1 MEWLVHSEYED
12 NQSAKNLEHPV
23 QHARTKH
30 IDISYHFIREHVAN
44 GIIKFKHMPTN
55 EMKADILTKGLDKI
69 QIQKNCGIQSALRT
83 FYIEG
88 ESVVEN

>member
-1 MEWLVHSEYED
+1 
-12 NQSAKNLEHPV
+12 
-23 QHARTKH
+23 
-30 IDISYHFIREHVAN
+30 
-44 GIIKFKHMPTN
+44 MPTN